1 MFTITAEAAAM
12 MDVLEKGKK
21 DSRYKLTVCSSGVG
35 CGGPALKIDMRIPM
49 EDDIVKTVNGVTL
62 HIRSTISENL
72 EGAVIE
78 AVETYWGQRI
88 HVKTTYGCMG

>member
-12 MDVLEKGKK
+12 MNALEKETK
-21 DSRYKLTVCSSGVG
+21 DNRLKLTVCSSGVG
-35 CGGPALKIDMRIPM
+35 CGGPALKIDMRVPM
-49 EDDIVKTVNGVTL
+49 EDDEVKTVDGVTL
-62 HIRSTISENL
+62 HIRSSIASNL

-78 AVETYWGQRI
+78 SVETYWGQRI